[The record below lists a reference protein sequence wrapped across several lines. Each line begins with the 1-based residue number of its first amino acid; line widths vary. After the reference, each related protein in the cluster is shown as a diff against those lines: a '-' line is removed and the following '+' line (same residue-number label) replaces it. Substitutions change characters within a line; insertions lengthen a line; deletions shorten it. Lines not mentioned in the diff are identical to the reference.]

1 MGWSLQVQRLTA
13 HTLLSHIEEFPLH
26 MQGGAGSVLPVSVQE
41 CEIACEMA
49 QPECTSFSYNPT
61 LTACFLKQG
70 GTRATCNSPATPC
83 YEANQNLQVPA
94 ILCTAFVLVLM
105 CSTCNCKPLGAA
117 SPCVQL

>member
-1 MGWSLQVQRLTA
+1 M
-13 HTLLSHIEEFPLH
+13 
-26 MQGGAGSVLPVSVQE
+26 LPVSVQD
-41 CEIACEMA
+41 CEVACEMV

-94 ILCTAFVLVLM
+94 ILCRAPMLTAVLTLPIYSCSYICPLHAVLGR
-105 CSTCNCKPLGAA
+105 S
-117 SPCVQL
+117 